1 MADYDLH
8 IELAPPK
15 FFTFRPTN
23 YLWEIEFWQIAG
35 IIVCLKT
42 YA

>member
-8 IELAPPK
+8 IELSPLNI
-15 FFTFRPTN
+15 FTFRAAN

>member
-1 MADYDLH
+1 MTSTYLDLS
-8 IELAPPK
+8 PPK
-15 FFTFRPTN
+15 LFTFCAAN